1 MLEVCYLKWVM
12 FVNGIRK
19 LVNFEG
25 SKRIICFLSSPQCG
39 TNFSKFS
46 VPLRNKTLELQI
58 LHSDAL
64 LCYRDSMV
72 KKAIL
77 ILFAN
82 IRLLILLILV
92 VCRMHVMNFIMVL
105 FTLEVSISLSH
116 ACDKMKNIF
125 LYSCAVSQI

>member
-1 MLEVCYLKWVM
+1 M

-25 SKRIICFLSSPQCG
+25 SKRIIIMFLSSPQCG

-64 LCYRDSMV
+64 LCHRDSMV
-72 KKAIL
+72 KTAIL

-82 IRLLILLILV
+82 IRLSTLLILV
-92 VCRMHVMNFIMVL
+92 MCRMHVI
-105 FTLEVSISLSH
+105 
-116 ACDKMKNIF
+116 
-125 LYSCAVSQI
+125 

>member
-1 MLEVCYLKWVM
+1 M

-46 VPLRNKTLELQI
+46 VSLRNKTLELQI

-64 LCYRDSMV
+64 LCHRDSMV
-72 KKAIL
+72 KTAIL
-77 ILFAN
+77 FLFAN
-82 IRLLILLILV
+82 IRLSTLLILV
-92 VCRMHVMNFIMVL
+92 MCRMHVI
-105 FTLEVSISLSH
+105 
-116 ACDKMKNIF
+116 
-125 LYSCAVSQI
+125 